1 MELIYAAMLLHRA
14 KKDINEENVKKVMNA
29 VGIQKTDAEVKA
41 LVAALNGVDIEKA
54 TKEAAPVA
62 VAAAPATGQAP
73 AAKEADKK
81 KEADEAKKAEESMAS
96 GLSSLFG

>member
-14 KKDINEENVKKVMNA
+14 KKDINEENIKKIMNA

-54 TKEAAPVA
+54 IKEAATVA
-62 VAAAPATGQAP
+62 VAAAPAAGAAP

-81 KEADEAKKAEESMAS
+81 SEEKKSEEATAA
-96 GLSSLFG
+96 GLSALFG

>member
-14 KKDINEENVKKVMNA
+14 KKEINEDNVKKVMQSIG
-29 VGIQKTDAEVKA
+29 VQKTDAEVKA

-54 TKEAAPVA
+54 IKESAVVA
-62 VAAAPATGQAP
+62 VAAPAAGSP
-73 AAKEADKK
+73 SGAKEAEKK
-81 KEADEAKKAEESMAS
+81 QQEEKKSEEATAA

>member
-14 KKDINEENVKKVMNA
+14 KKDINEENIKKIMNA

-54 TKEAAPVA
+54 IKEAATVA
-62 VAAAPATGQAP
+62 VAAAPAAGQAP

-81 KEADEAKKAEESMAS
+81 SEEKKSEEATAA
-96 GLSSLFG
+96 GLSALFG

>member
-14 KKDINEENVKKVMNA
+14 KKEINEENVKKVMQSIG
-29 VGIQKTDAEVKA
+29 VQKTDAEVKA

-54 TKEAAPVA
+54 IKESAMVA
-62 VAAAPATGQAP
+62 IAAPAAGQAP
-73 AAKEADKK
+73 SGAKEAEKK
-81 KEADEAKKAEESMAS
+81 QQEEKKSEEATAA

>member
-54 TKEAAPVA
+54 IKEAATVA
-62 VAAAPATGQAP
+62 VAAAPASGAAP
-73 AAKEADKK
+73 VAKEADKK
-81 KEADEAKKAEESMAS
+81 AEEKKSEEATAA
-96 GLSSLFG
+96 GLSALFG

>member
-29 VGIQKTDAEVKA
+29 VGIQKTDVEVKA
-41 LVAALNGVDIEKA
+41 LVAALNGVDIDKA
-54 TKEAAPVA
+54 IKEAATVA
-62 VAAAPATGQAP
+62 VAAAPAAGHAP
-73 AAKEADKK
+73 AAAAEKK
-81 KEADEAKKAEESMAS
+81 QEDTKKSEESMAA

>member
-14 KKDINEENVKKVMNA
+14 KKDINEDNVKKVIQA

-41 LVAALNGVDIEKA
+41 LVAALNGVDIDKA
-54 TKEAAPVA
+54 IKEAATVA
-62 VAAAPATGQAP
+62 IAAAPAAGAP

-81 KEADEAKKAEESMAS
+81 QEEKKSEEATAA
-96 GLSSLFG
+96 GLSALFG